1 MANASEDAENLITIA
16 GGNEEWYC
24 HSENYLTIKKK
35 KTNMQLPYEPAVV
48 LLDIYL
54 REMRI

>member
-35 KTNMQLPYEPAVV
+35 KN
-48 LLDIYL
+48 
-54 REMRI
+54 